1 MKFLKDNIL
10 FIAVILLVLWLYF
23 LLKPTYLPRIAKQ
36 FDTSQYKK
44 IVEIHD
50 TTYKTLYV
58 NTYKK
63 GNDIPFYIIDSVIVP
78 IHDTLYV
85 LNDYYKVK
93 AYSDTIKKDSNI
105 FVIDNTI
112 SQNRIISRGFKAD
125 ITQKTIIVREFYAS
139 KPTNTLYWGIRG
151 SYRPLVGLEVLSPS
165 LMISVKNKAL
175 IGLSV
180 DISKNYNIGYSGG
193 IYFKIGKK

>member
-1 MKFLKDNIL
+1 MKFLKNNIL

-23 LLKPTYLPRIAKQ
+23 LVKPTYIPPNSKQ

-44 IVEIHD
+44 ILTLHD

-85 LNDYYKVK
+85 LSDYMRIY

-105 FVIDNTI
+105 FVVNDTI
-112 SQNRIISRGFKAD
+112 SQNRIISRGFTANL
-125 ITQKTIIVREFYAS
+125 TEKTIIKREYYAS

-151 SYRPLVGLEVLSPS
+151 SYSPLNGLEVLSPS
-165 LMISVKNKAL
+165 LMLSVKNKAL

-180 DISKNYNIGYSGG
+180 DINKNYNIGYSGS
-193 IYFKIGKK
+193 IYFKIGK

>member
-1 MKFLKDNIL
+1 MKFIKNNIL
-10 FIAVILLVLWLYF
+10 FIAIVLLVLWLYF
-23 LLKPTYLPRIAKQ
+23 LVKPTYIKTPLDLSK
-36 FDTSQYKK
+36 YKK
-44 IVEIHD
+44 VQ
-50 TTYKTLYV
+50 T
-58 NTYKK
+58 
-63 GNDIPFYIIDSVIVP
+63 
-78 IHDTLYV
+78 IHDTLYAKV
-85 LNDYYKVK
+85 YINRYRKGDSIPYKVIDTLYTHISDTIRIISDYNQVK

-105 FVIDNTI
+105 FVIDDTI

-125 ITQKTIIVREFYAS
+125 ITQKTIVVREFYAS

-165 LMISVKNKAL
+165 LMLSVRNKAL

-193 IYFKIGKK
+193 IYFKISKK

>member
-1 MKFLKDNIL
+1 MKFIKDNIL
-10 FIAVILLVLWLYF
+10 FIAIVLLVLWLYF
-23 LLKPTYLPRIAKQ
+23 LVKPTYIKTPLDLSK
-36 FDTSQYKK
+36 YKK
-44 IVEIHD
+44 VE
-50 TTYKTLYV
+50 T
-58 NTYKK
+58 
-63 GNDIPFYIIDSVIVP
+63 
-78 IHDTLYV
+78 IHDTLYAKV
-85 LNDYYKVK
+85 YINRYKKGDSIPYKVIDTLYTHISDTIRIISDYSQVK

-105 FVIDNTI
+105 FVIDDTI

-125 ITQKTIIVREFYAS
+125 ITQKTIVVREFYAS

-165 LMISVKNKAL
+165 LMLSVRNKAL

>member
-1 MKFLKDNIL
+1 MKFLKNNIL

-23 LLKPTYLPRIAKQ
+23 FVKPTYIPPNSKQ

-44 IVEIHD
+44 VVTLHD

-85 LNDYYKVK
+85 LSDYMRIY

-105 FVIDNTI
+105 FVVNDTI
-112 SQNRIISRGFKAD
+112 SQNRIISRGFKANL
-125 ITQKTIIVREFYAS
+125 TEKTIIKREYYAS
-139 KPTNTLYWGIRG
+139 KSTNTLYWGIRG
-151 SYRPLVGLEVLSPS
+151 SYSPLNGLEVLSPS
-165 LMISVKNKAL
+165 LMLGVKNKAL

-180 DISKNYNIGYSGG
+180 DINKNYNIGYSGSL
-193 IYFKIGKK
+193 YFKIGK

>member
-1 MKFLKDNIL
+1 MKFVKNNIL

-23 LLKPTYLPRIAKQ
+23 LLKPKQ
-36 FDTSQYKK
+36 EDKVDFSNIKFTK
-44 IVEIHD
+44 ILTVHD
-50 TTYKTLYV
+50 TTYKTLYI

-63 GNDIPFYIIDSVIVP
+63 GNDIPFYIIDSLQVR

-105 FVIDNTI
+105 FVVNDTI
-112 SQNRIISRGFKAD
+112 SQNRIISRGFKANL
-125 ITQKTIIVREFYAS
+125 TEKTIIKREYYAS

-151 SYRPLVGLEVLSPS
+151 SYSPLNGLEVLSPS
-165 LMISVKNKAL
+165 LMLSVKNKAL

-180 DISKNYNIGYSGG
+180 DINKNYNIGYSGSL
-193 IYFKIGKK
+193 YFKIGKK

>member
-1 MKFLKDNIL
+1 MKFLKNNIL

-23 LLKPTYLPRIAKQ
+23 LVKPTYIPPSSRQ

-44 IVEIHD
+44 VVTVHD

-63 GNDIPFYIIDSVIVP
+63 GNDISFYIIDSVIVP

-85 LNDYYKVK
+85 LSDYMRIY

-105 FVIDNTI
+105 FVVNDTI
-112 SQNRIISRGFKAD
+112 SQNRIISRGFTANL
-125 ITQKTIIVREFYAS
+125 TEKTIIKREYYAS

-151 SYRPLVGLEVLSPS
+151 SYSPLNGLEVLSPS
-165 LMISVKNKAL
+165 LMLSVKNKAL
-175 IGLSV
+175 IGFSV
-180 DISKNYNIGYSGG
+180 DINKNYNIGYSGS
-193 IYFKIGKK
+193 IYFKIGK

>member
-1 MKFLKDNIL
+1 MKFIKDNIL
-10 FIAVILLVLWLYF
+10 FIAIVLLVLWLYF
-23 LLKPTYLPRIAKQ
+23 LVKPTYIKTPLDLSK
-36 FDTSQYKK
+36 FKK
-44 IVEIHD
+44 VQ
-50 TTYKTLYV
+50 T
-58 NTYKK
+58 
-63 GNDIPFYIIDSVIVP
+63 
-78 IHDTLYV
+78 IHDTLYAKV
-85 LNDYYKVK
+85 YINRYRKGDSIPYKVIDTIYTHISDTIRIVADYSQVK

-105 FVIDNTI
+105 FVIDDTI

-151 SYRPLVGLEVLSPS
+151 SYSPLNGLEVLSPS
-165 LMISVKNKAL
+165 LMLSVRNKAL

-193 IYFKIGKK
+193 IYFKIGK

>member
-1 MKFLKDNIL
+1 MKFIKDNIL
-10 FIAVILLVLWLYF
+10 FIAIVLLVLWLYF
-23 LLKPTYLPRIAKQ
+23 LVKPTYIKTPLDLSK
-36 FDTSQYKK
+36 YKK
-44 IVEIHD
+44 VQ
-50 TTYKTLYV
+50 T
-58 NTYKK
+58 
-63 GNDIPFYIIDSVIVP
+63 
-78 IHDTLYV
+78 IHDTLYAKAYINRYKKGDSIPYKV
-85 LNDYYKVK
+85 IDTLYTHISDTIRIVADYSQVK

-105 FVIDNTI
+105 FVIDDTI

-125 ITQKTIIVREFYAS
+125 ITQKTIVVREFYAS
-139 KPTNTLYWGIRG
+139 KATNTLYWGIRG

-165 LMISVKNKAL
+165 LMLSVRNKAL

>member
-1 MKFLKDNIL
+1 MKFIKDNIL
-10 FIAVILLVLWLYF
+10 FIAIVLLVLWLYF
-23 LLKPTYLPRIAKQ
+23 LVKPTYIKTPLDLSK
-36 FDTSQYKK
+36 FKK
-44 IVEIHD
+44 VQ
-50 TTYKTLYV
+50 T
-58 NTYKK
+58 
-63 GNDIPFYIIDSVIVP
+63 
-78 IHDTLYV
+78 IHDTLYAKV
-85 LNDYYKVK
+85 YINRYKKGDSIPYKVIDTLYTHISDTIRIISNYNQVK

-105 FVIDNTI
+105 FVIDDTI

-139 KPTNTLYWGIRG
+139 KPTNTLYLGIRG

-165 LMISVKNKAL
+165 LMLSVKNKAL
-175 IGLSV
+175 IGISV

>member
-1 MKFLKDNIL
+1 MKFLKNNIL

-23 LLKPTYLPRIAKQ
+23 LVKPTYIPPNSKQ

-44 IVEIHD
+44 VVTLHD
-50 TTYKTLYV
+50 TTYKTLYI

-85 LNDYYKVK
+85 LSDYMRIY

-105 FVIDNTI
+105 FVVNDTI
-112 SQNRIISRGFKAD
+112 SQNRIISRGFTANL
-125 ITQKTIIVREFYAS
+125 TEKTIIKREYYAS
-139 KPTNTLYWGIRG
+139 KSTNTLYWGIRG
-151 SYRPLVGLEVLSPS
+151 SYSPLNGLEVLSPS
-165 LMISVKNKAL
+165 LMLSVKNKAL

-180 DISKNYNIGYSGG
+180 DINKNYNIGYSGS
-193 IYFKIGKK
+193 IYFKIGK

>member
-23 LLKPTYLPRIAKQ
+23 FVKPTYIPPNSRQ

-44 IVEIHD
+44 VVEIHD

-63 GNDIPFYIIDSVIVP
+63 GNDIPFYVIDSVQVR

-105 FVIDNTI
+105 FVIDDTI
-112 SQNRIISRGFKAD
+112 SQNRIISRVFKAD
-125 ITQKTIIVREFYAS
+125 ITQKTIVVREFYAS
-139 KPTNTLYWGIRG
+139 KPTNTLYWCIRG
-151 SYRPLVGLEVLSPS
+151 SYSPLNGLEVLSPS
-165 LMISVKNKAL
+165 LMLSVKNKAL

-180 DISKNYNIGYSGG
+180 DISKNYNIGYCG
-193 IYFKIGKK
+193 IYFKIGK